1 MTDEYSTSD
10 YLRYIGL
17 PTVDQQVCHRSIET
31 LKKTY
36 SDVSTLTDNM
46 FCAGLPEGGKD
57 TCQGDS
63 GSGFVME
70 NNEVFYAAGIVSWGV
85 DCGKPGRYGIYTRI
99 DRYINWIQKT
109 MEENEQ
115 LRRK

>member
-1 MTDEYSTSD
+1 MTEKFSTAD
-10 YLRYIGL
+10 FLRYIRL
-17 PTVDQQVCHRSIET
+17 PIVDQEVCHRSIEA

-63 GSGFVME
+63 GSGFITK
-70 NNEVFYAAGIVSWGV
+70 NDEVFYAVGIVSWGI
-85 DCGKPGRYGIYTRI
+85 DCGKPGRYGIYTRV
-99 DRYINWIQKT
+99 DRYINWLQKT
-109 MEENEQ
+109 MEENE
-115 LRRK
+115 